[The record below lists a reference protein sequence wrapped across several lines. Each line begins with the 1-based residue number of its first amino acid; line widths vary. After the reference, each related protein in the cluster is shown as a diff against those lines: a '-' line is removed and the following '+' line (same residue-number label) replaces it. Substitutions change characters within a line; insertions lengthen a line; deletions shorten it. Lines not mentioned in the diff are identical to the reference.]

1 MDGWGKGDNKYCSR
15 GKMETKRERKARL
28 MLIETLLKCHGYI
41 LMHSVFTLSLSLS
54 HSHTEIYALQQC
66 KAKKYSTEQ
75 KLFGWAAFP
84 LRRRGFHGSSNVNV
98 SVRFVFCVRSSF
110 TWGGAVRKV
119 SREPKNSEHIYL
131 LNIRFPPN
139 SYASD
144 TVIYE
149 NIT

>member
-1 MDGWGKGDNKYCSR
+1 MGQRRQQILFEGKDGD
-15 GKMETKRERKARL
+15 EKRAKSKINVDRNIVE
-28 MLIETLLKCHGYI
+28 MPWIYFDV
-41 LMHSVFTLSLSLS
+41 MHSVFTLSLSLS

-84 LRRRGFHGSSNVNV
+84 LLRRGFHGSSNVNV